1 MNAGAFQLR
10 RNAKD
15 GKDDLGKVGRGVEVR
30 LGQRTD
36 TGSGAL
42 HLTRDH
48 QRVGRV
54 AREPVNRQS
63 DHHVAGGKPFRQLG
77 KPRRVVPGNFLS

>member
-1 MNAGAFQLR
+1 MDAAFQLR

-15 GKDDLGKVGRGVEVR
+15 CKDDLGKVGRGVEVR

-54 AREPVNRQS
+54 AREPLNDPS
-63 DHHVAGGKPFRQLG
+63 SHHSSEASRFVRVASRG
-77 KPRRVVPGNFLS
+77 RVVPGNSLS